1 MVPVKRGLRPTGRG
15 RLFESSGIA
24 TLMIGLR
31 RSTTSDLEESDTIA
45 LEHANY
51 DGRGQALMDV
61 GDLAVAA
68 YDEDLRAVERRFD
81 YGNLCVRG
89 VAENVRGGGGITSQ
103 EPENQVTTVPCA
115 SAGAGAETQSE
126 PPGSPQELSDAARA
140 LVALLYRPARRTG
153 LILPEM
159 ALNSDQAYPAFCL
172 VGPRVYS
179 GKS

>member
-31 RSTTSDLEESDTIA
+31 RSTTSDLEGSDTIA

-126 PPGSPQELSDAARA
+126 PPGSPQELSNAADE
-140 LVALLYRPARRTG
+140 VATIEHPDNQGGDYSPTVIFRRR
-153 LILPEM
+153 LP
-159 ALNSDQAYPAFCL
+159 SDPPPVPL
-172 VGPRVYS
+172 DDTSV
-179 GKS
+179 

>member
-31 RSTTSDLEESDTIA
+31 RSTTSDLEGSDTIA

-89 VAENVRGGGGITSQ
+89 VAENVRGGGGDDVRAICQ
-103 EPENQVTTVPCA
+103 GNQLFV
-115 SAGAGAETQSE
+115 GAVVA
-126 PPGSPQELSDAARA
+126 DAD
-140 LVALLYRPARRTG
+140 V
-153 LILPEM
+153 
-159 ALNSDQAYPAFCL
+159 D
-172 VGPRVYS
+172 VG
-179 GKS
+179 G

>member
-31 RSTTSDLEESDTIA
+31 RSTTSDLEGSDTIA

-81 YGNLCVRG
+81 YGNLCVRD
-89 VAENVRGGGGITSQ
+89 ASTS
-103 EPENQVTTVPCA
+103 
-115 SAGAGAETQSE
+115 
-126 PPGSPQELSDAARA
+126 
-140 LVALLYRPARRTG
+140 
-153 LILPEM
+153 
-159 ALNSDQAYPAFCL
+159 
-172 VGPRVYS
+172 
-179 GKS
+179 